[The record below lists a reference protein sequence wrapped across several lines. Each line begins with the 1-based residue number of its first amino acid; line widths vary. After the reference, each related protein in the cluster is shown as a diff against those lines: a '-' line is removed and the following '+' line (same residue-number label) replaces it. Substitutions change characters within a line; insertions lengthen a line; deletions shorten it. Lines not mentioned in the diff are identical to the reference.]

1 MSTRMA
7 ADVGGTNT
15 RIALFDSQT
24 KALRALSTYTNRD
37 YASFADVITAWMET
51 LTEPRP
57 TEGCIAIAA
66 VPRGDHI
73 SMTNM
78 DWSFSRSAIQ
88 ETFNFA
94 HLSWINDFEA
104 NAFSLP
110 HLTECDREV
119 MIAGEPEDSSRLVV
133 IGPGTGLGGATIE
146 TFGQTSYARACEPG
160 HMSLSPANDLELEIF
175 KTLMQRYS
183 HVHAELLVSGPGL
196 LRLYE
201 TLAKITGKDA
211 QIHSP
216 AAVSQLAM
224 DQSDETAVLAL
235 NTFAGL
241 LGSIAGDFALANGS
255 YGGVY
260 LAGGIVPTMIPF
272 LQRSNFHQRFCD
284 KGALDINLRTVPIY
298 VITTAHPGLI
308 GAAHSTGEITAQ
320 K

>member
-1 MSTRMA
+1 MPTRMA

-15 RIALFDSQT
+15 RIALFDSDT
-24 KALRALSTYTNRD
+24 KELRALSTYTNRD
-37 YASFADVITAWMET
+37 YAHFADVITAWMDT
-51 LTEPRP
+51 LTEARP
-57 TEGCIAIAA
+57 IDGCIAIAA
-66 VPRGDHI
+66 VPQGDLI

-78 DWSFSRSAIQ
+78 DWSFSRSAIA
-88 ETFNFA
+88 EKFNFS

-110 HLTECDREV
+110 HLTERDRAV
-119 MIAGEPEDSSRLVV
+119 IYPGNPEDSSRLVV

-146 TFGQTSYARACEPG
+146 TFGPTSYARACEPG
-160 HMSLSPANDLELEIF
+160 HMSISPGNELELAIF
-175 KTLMQRYS
+175 KVLLQRYS

-201 TLAKITGKDA
+201 TLAKITGKKA
-211 QIHSP
+211 QAQSP
-216 AAVSQLAM
+216 ATVSELAM

-260 LAGGIVPTMIPF
+260 LAGGIVPTMVPF
-272 LQRSNFHQRFCD
+272 LQRSDFHQRFCD
-284 KGALDINLRTVPIY
+284 KGALANNLRTVPIY
-298 VITTAHPGLI
+298 VITTAQPGLI
-308 GAAHSTGEITAQ
+308 GAAHATGG
-320 K
+320 

>member
-1 MSTRMA
+1 MPTRMA

-15 RIALFDSQT
+15 RIALFDTHT
-24 KALRALSTYTNRD
+24 KELRALSTYKNRD
-37 YASFADVITAWMET
+37 YVHFADVISAWMDT
-51 LTEPRP
+51 LAEPRP

-66 VPRGDHI
+66 VPQGDHI

-78 DWSFSRSAIQ
+78 DWSFSRSAIA
-88 ETFNFA
+88 ETFKFA
-94 HLSWINDFEA
+94 HLSWLNDFEA

-110 HLTECDREV
+110 HLTQDDRAV
-119 MIAGEPEDSSRLVV
+119 IFAGEPEDSSRLVV

-211 QIHSP
+211 QVQSP

-241 LGSIAGDFALANGS
+241 LGSIAGDFALSNGS

-272 LQRSNFHQRFCD
+272 LKRSSFHQRFCD

-308 GAAHSTGEITAQ
+308 GAAHSTGVITAQ

>member
-1 MSTRMA
+1 MPTRMA

-15 RIALFDSQT
+15 RIALVDSDT
-24 KALRALSTYTNRD
+24 KELRALSTYTNRD
-37 YASFADVITAWMET
+37 YAHVADVIAAWMGT

-66 VPRGDHI
+66 VPQGDHI

-78 DWSFSRSAIQ
+78 DWSFSRSAIE

-94 HLSWINDFEA
+94 QLSWINDFEA

-110 HLTECDREV
+110 HLTEGDRDV
-119 MIAGEPEDSSRLVV
+119 IFPGKPEDSSKLVV

-146 TFGQTSYARACEPG
+146 TFGQVSYARACEPG
-160 HMSLSPANDLELEIF
+160 HMSLSPGNDLELEIF

-183 HVHAELLVSGPGL
+183 YVHAELLVSGPGL

-201 TLAKITGKDA
+201 TLAKITGRVA
-211 QIHSP
+211 QAQSP
-216 AAVSQLAM
+216 AAVSRLAM
-224 DQSDETAVLAL
+224 DHSDETAVLAL
-235 NTFAGL
+235 NTFADL

-284 KGALDINLRTVPIY
+284 KGALDINLRSVPIY
-298 VITTAHPGLI
+298 VITTAQPGLI
-308 GAAHSTGEITAQ
+308 GAAHATGVMTTQ
-320 K
+320 N